1 MRGVAGGT
9 GPGAEWLGRELGGY
23 VVLDVLGVGGMGVVL
38 RGEHRLLGRAA
49 AIKTARPD
57 IVLDAGFERRFMLEA
72 RAVAA
77 LDHPAIVRLY
87 DFAFEGDMP
96 YMVMELVE
104 GRTLDELLDGPIDPR
119 IAIEVLLPVA
129 AALDYAHRRGVV
141 HRDVKP
147 SNILLA
153 DDGRTLV
160 MDFGLAC
167 FAGFSLATDPSSVLG
182 TPDYI
187 APEQL
192 GGGRVDGRADTYS
205 LAAIV
210 FEMVSGRKPFTGT
223 TWMETASRRLTEP
236 APRLEGL
243 PWEFAQALA
252 DGMDRNP
259 LARPESP
266 LALLSSLAYGLGLA
280 VALDD
285 HQSALRPLA
294 SVNAVN
300 REPQPH
306 AVN

>member
-1 MRGVAGGT
+1 MRDVAGGT

-38 RGEHRLLGRAA
+38 RGEHQLLGRFA

-57 IVLDAGFERRFMLEA
+57 IVLDPGFERRFLLEA

-77 LDHPAIVRLY
+77 LNHPAIVRLY

-104 GRTLDELLDGPIDPR
+104 GRTLDELLDEPIEPR
-119 IAIEVLLPVA
+119 VALEVLLPIA
-129 AALDYAHRRGVV
+129 AALDYAHRHGVV

-192 GGGRVDGRADTYS
+192 SAGKVDGRADVYS
-205 LAAIV
+205 LATIV
-210 FEMVSGRKPFTGT
+210 YEMVSGKKAFTGA
-223 TWMETASRRLTEP
+223 TWMEIASRRLTEP

-243 PWEFAQALA
+243 PWKFVQALSDA
-252 DGMDRNP
+252 MDRNP
-259 LARPESP
+259 AARPEGP
-266 LALLSSLAYGLGLA
+266 LALLDSLAYGLGLA

-285 HQSALRPLA
+285 HQPALRPLA
-294 SVNAVN
+294 AVN
-300 REPQPH
+300 T
-306 AVN
+306 VN

>member
-1 MRGVAGGT
+1 MRDVAGGT

-23 VVLDVLGVGGMGVVL
+23 IVLDILGVGGMGVVL
-38 RGEHRLLGRAA
+38 RGEHQLLGRFA

-57 IVLDAGFERRFMLEA
+57 IVLDPGFERRFLLEA

-77 LDHPAIVRLY
+77 LNHPAIVRLY

-104 GRTLDELLDGPIDPR
+104 GRTLDELLDGPIEPR
-119 IAIEVLLPVA
+119 IALEVLLPIA
-129 AALDYAHRRGVV
+129 AALDYAHRHGVV

-192 GGGRVDGRADTYS
+192 SAGKVDGRADVYS
-205 LAAIV
+205 LATIV
-210 FEMVSGRKPFTGT
+210 YEMVSGKKAFTGA
-223 TWMETASRRLTEP
+223 TWMEIASRRLTEP

-243 PWEFAQALA
+243 PWKFIQALA

-259 LARPESP
+259 AARPEGP
-266 LALLSSLAYGLGLA
+266 LALLDSLAYGLGLA

-285 HQSALRPLA
+285 HQPALRPLA
-294 SVNAVN
+294 AVNAVN
-300 REPQPH
+300 
-306 AVN
+306 

>member
-1 MRGVAGGT
+1 MRDVAGGT

-38 RGEHRLLGRAA
+38 RGEHQLLGRFA

-57 IVLDAGFERRFMLEA
+57 IVLDPGFERRFLLEA

-77 LDHPAIVRLY
+77 LNHPAIVRLY

-104 GRTLDELLDGPIDPR
+104 GRTLDELLDGPIEPR
-119 IAIEVLLPVA
+119 VALEVLLPIA
-129 AALDYAHRRGVV
+129 AALDYAHRHGVV

-192 GGGRVDGRADTYS
+192 SAAKVDGRADVYS
-205 LAAIV
+205 LATIV
-210 FEMVSGRKPFTGT
+210 YEMVSGKKAFTGA
-223 TWMETASRRLTEP
+223 TWMEIASRRLTEP

-243 PWEFAQALA
+243 PWKFIQALA

-259 LARPESP
+259 AARPEGP
-266 LALLSSLAYGLGLA
+266 LALLDSLAFGLGLA

-285 HQSALRPLA
+285 HQPALRPLA
-294 SVNAVN
+294 AVN
-300 REPQPH
+300 T
-306 AVN
+306 VN

>member
-1 MRGVAGGT
+1 MRDVAGGT

-23 VVLDVLGVGGMGVVL
+23 VILDVLGVGGMGVVL
-38 RGEHRLLGRAA
+38 RGEHQLLGRSA

-57 IVLDAGFERRFMLEA
+57 IVLDAGFERRFLLEA

-77 LDHPAIVRLY
+77 LNHPAIVRLY

-104 GRTLDELLDGPIDPR
+104 GRTLDELLDGPIEPR
-119 IAIEVLLPVA
+119 VAIEVLLPIG
-129 AALDYAHRRGVV
+129 AALDYAHRHGVV

-167 FAGFSLATDPSSVLG
+167 FQGFSLATDPSSVLG

-192 GGGRVDGRADTYS
+192 SGGRVDGRADVYS
-205 LAAIV
+205 LATII
-210 FEMVSGRKPFTGT
+210 FEMVSGKKAFTGSN
-223 TWMETASRRLTEP
+223 WMEVASRRLTEP
-236 APRLEGL
+236 APRLEGC
-243 PWEFAQALA
+243 PWEFIQALA

-259 LARPESP
+259 AARPDGP
-266 LALLSSLAYGLGLA
+266 LQLLSSLAYALGLA

-285 HQSALRPLA
+285 HQPALRPLA
-294 SVNAVN
+294 AVN
-300 REPQPH
+300 T
-306 AVN
+306 VN

>member
-1 MRGVAGGT
+1 MAGGT

-23 VVLDVLGVGGMGVVL
+23 VVLDVIGVGGMGIVL
-38 RGEHRLLGRAA
+38 RGEHQLLGRSA

-57 IVLDAGFERRFMLEA
+57 IVLDPGFERRFLLEA

-77 LDHPAIVRLY
+77 LNHPAIVRLY
-87 DFAFEGDMP
+87 DFAFEGDIP
-96 YMVMELVE
+96 YMVMEMVE
-104 GRTLDELLDGPIDPR
+104 GRTLDELLDGPIEPR
-119 IAIEVLLPVA
+119 VAVEVLLPIA
-129 AALDYAHRRGVV
+129 GALDYAHHHGVV

-153 DDGRTLV
+153 DDGRTLI

-167 FAGFSLATDPSSVLG
+167 FQGFSLATDPSPVLG

-192 GGGRVDGRADTYS
+192 NGGRANARSDVYS

-210 FEMVSGRKPFTGT
+210 YEMVSGKKPFTGA
-223 TWMETASRRLTEP
+223 TWMEVASRRLTEP
-236 APRLEGL
+236 APRLEGV

-259 LARPESP
+259 PIRPEGP
-266 LALLSSLAYGLGLA
+266 LALLGSLAYGLGLA
-280 VALDD
+280 VTLDD
-285 HQSALRPLA
+285 HQPALRPLA
-294 SVNAVN
+294 AVNAV
-300 REPQPH
+300 H
-306 AVN
+306 